1 MAPARTPSLLLT
13 MLLSALAGGMAWG
26 IRGQYGHESGAM
38 MAGLLVGLVFVLCFC
53 PQATSLSAMRAVAL
67 MTLGVSLGGSMTY
80 GQTVGLT
87 HDSELVGNW
96 AALRWG
102 LLGLFL
108 KGGVWISLAAAWFA
122 VGVSGK
128 RYRALECTLLVGVMF
143 FLWFLGLWIWNQPYD
158 PSERLLP
165 RIYFSDSWFWEPD
178 SELKP
183 RREIWG
189 GLLTAL
195 VGMVAYCRI
204 GRQDRLVLRLALW
217 GFLGG
222 GLGFSLG
229 QCWQAYHAWNVDWF
243 ANTPSAQP
251 FHQYVNWW
259 NLMETT
265 FGLIFGAVLAL
276 GVWLNRHLIDLPT
289 AAADAERPEL
299 EMTPQAEWGLAI
311 IHTAAFTVWNFV
323 PFPAFDVFAD
333 QAVTMILLPV
343 AGVLAGRSWPYWL
356 TLPIVMIPIAGKTVR
371 NLVYEETAIVPALG
385 WLVYFALPVLAALWL
400 ARMLCRNQSQHSA
413 AHAAGWTLL
422 LTSTAFWYLN
432 FAFFRYPWPWTDW
445 TSRTIHGIIYT
456 IGWFALGWLGLH
468 ACGMITGRQRRV
480 T

>member
-1 MAPARTPSLLLT
+1 MAAARSPSFLMT
-13 MLLSALAGGMAWG
+13 MLMAAFAGGMGWG

-38 MAGLLVGLVFVLCFC
+38 MAGLLVSLVLVLRFC
-53 PQATSLSAMRAVAL
+53 PHASSLSAIRAVAL

-87 HDSELVGNW
+87 HDAELVGNGE
-96 AALRWG
+96 ALRWG

-108 KGGVWISLAAAWFA
+108 KGGIWISLAATWFA
-122 VGVSGK
+122 VGINGK
-128 RYRALECTLLVGVMF
+128 RYRPLECTVLVGVMIL
-143 FLWFLGLWIWNQPYD
+143 LWFLGVYLWNQPYE

-165 RIYFSDSWFWEPD
+165 RFYFSDSWVWEPD
-178 SELKP
+178 AELKP

-195 VGMVAYCRI
+195 VGLVAYLRF
-204 GRQDRLVLRLALW
+204 GRQDRLALRLAVW

-229 QCWQAYHAWNVDWF
+229 QCWQAYHAWNVEWF

-276 GVWLNRHLIDLPT
+276 GLWLNRHLIEMPTVAEQAALPG
-289 AAADAERPEL
+289 P
-299 EMTPQAEWGLAI
+299 EMTGAGELALVLV
-311 IHTAAFTVWNFV
+311 HTSAIVVWNFV
-323 PFPAFDVFAD
+323 SYPAYDVFAD

-343 AGVLAGRSWPYWL
+343 AGVLAGRYWPYWL
-356 TLPIVMIPIAGKTVR
+356 TLPIVLIPIAGKTVR
-371 NLVYEETAIVPALG
+371 ELVYYEAELAHLVG
-385 WLVYFALPVLAALWL
+385 WLAYFAVPVAMALLLAWQLG
-400 ARMLCRNQSQHSA
+400 RRQPSQRA
-413 AHAAGWTLL
+413 AHAAAIILL
-422 LTSTAFWYLN
+422 FSATTFWFLN
-432 FAFFRYPWPWTDW
+432 FAFFRYPWPWVEW
-445 TSRTIHGIIYT
+445 TQRTLHGLIYT
-456 IGWFALGWLGLH
+456 VCWLGLV
-468 ACGMITGRQRRV
+468 AESLVVLTRRSE
-480 T
+480 